1 VGELNP
7 KLTIGFKWSQLHQ
20 RYTWAMEILYTAL
33 LFLILLGVAYCAKLL
48 RALHTK
54 ISKNFASIS
63 RELSKLP
70 LENKKSSMIAYRQ
83 TEAFIQLTNLLD
95 FKAAIPATR
104 SWAASPDLLLTISE
118 IIKKAKPGLV
128 VELGSGISTLVAAKS
143 GARKI
148 VSIDN
153 SDSWGAKTVALL
165 KEHKVRGVDV
175 RIAPLR
181 PYANGSDWY
190 DLDAI
195 KDLKKIDLLI
205 VDGPPGSKNPE
216 ARYPA
221 LQQFKDK
228 LSSSAI
234 IIIDDV
240 RRDGERKLAEDFAKA
255 LPNHELTILDHEK
268 GTAVISPR

>member
-1 VGELNP
+1 
-7 KLTIGFKWSQLHQ
+7 
-20 RYTWAMEILYTAL
+20 MEILYSAL
-33 LFLILLGVAYCAKLL
+33 LFLILLGVTYCAKLL
-48 RALHTK
+48 RSLH
-54 ISKNFASIS
+54 SKV
-63 RELSKLP
+63 SKTAAAITRDIQKLAV
-70 LENKKSSMIAYRQ
+70 ENKKNSMIAYRQ
-83 TEAFIQLTNLLD
+83 TEAFNQLTNLLD
-95 FKAAIPATR
+95 FKAAIPSTR

-118 IIKKAKPGLV
+118 IVKKNKPGLV
-128 VELGSGISTLVAAKS
+128 VELGSGVSTLVAAKS

-153 SDSWGAKTVALL
+153 SDAWGAKTVTLL

-181 PYANGSDWY
+181 PYANGSEWY

-221 LQQFKDK
+221 LQQFKNK
-228 LSSSAI
+228 LSATAI
-234 IIIDDV
+234 VIIDDV
-240 RRDGERKLAEDFAKA
+240 NRDGERKLAEDFAKA

-268 GTAVISPR
+268 GTAVIAPR

>member
-1 VGELNP
+1 
-7 KLTIGFKWSQLHQ
+7 
-20 RYTWAMEILYTAL
+20 MEILYSAL
-33 LFLILLGVAYCAKLL
+33 LFLILLGVTYCAKLL
-48 RALHTK
+48 RSLH
-54 ISKNFASIS
+54 SKVSKTSAAIT
-63 RELSKLP
+63 RDIQKLSV
-70 LENKKSSMIAYRQ
+70 ENKKNSMIAYRQ
-83 TEAFIQLTNLLD
+83 TEAFTQLTNLLD

-118 IIKKAKPGLV
+118 IVRKNKPGLV

-153 SDSWGAKTVALL
+153 SDAWGAKTVVLL
-165 KEHKVRGVDV
+165 KEHKIRGVDV

-181 PYANGSDWY
+181 PYANGSEWY

-221 LQQFKDK
+221 LKQFKDK
-228 LSSSAI
+228 LSAYAI
-234 IIIDDV
+234 VIIDDV
-240 RRDGERKLAEDFAKA
+240 KREGERKLAEDFAKA

-268 GTAVISPR
+268 GTAIIAPR

>member
-1 VGELNP
+1 
-7 KLTIGFKWSQLHQ
+7 
-20 RYTWAMEILYTAL
+20 MEILYSAL
-33 LFLILLGVAYCAKLL
+33 IFLILLGVTYCAKLL
-48 RALHTK
+48 RSLH
-54 ISKNFASIS
+54 SKVSKTSAAIT
-63 RELSKLP
+63 RDIQKLSV
-70 LENKKSSMIAYRQ
+70 ENKKNSMIAYRQ
-83 TEAFIQLTNLLD
+83 TEAFNQLTNLLD

-118 IIKKAKPGLV
+118 IVKKNRPGLV
-128 VELGSGISTLVAAKS
+128 VELGSGISTLVTAKS

-153 SDSWGAKTVALL
+153 SDAWGAKTVALL

-181 PYANGSDWY
+181 PYANGSEWY

-221 LQQFKDK
+221 LQQFKEK
-228 LSSSAI
+228 LSPSAI
-234 IIIDDV
+234 VVIDDV
-240 RRDGERKLAEDFAKA
+240 NREGERKLAEDFAKA

-268 GTAVISPR
+268 GTAIISPR

>member
-1 VGELNP
+1 VSKTSAAITRDIQ
-7 KLTIGFKWSQLHQ
+7 KLS
-20 RYTWAMEILYTAL
+20 
-33 LFLILLGVAYCAKLL
+33 V
-48 RALHTK
+48 
-54 ISKNFASIS
+54 
-63 RELSKLP
+63 
-70 LENKKSSMIAYRQ
+70 ENKKNSMIAYRQ
-83 TEAFIQLTNLLD
+83 TEAFNQLTNLLD

-118 IIKKAKPGLV
+118 IVRKNRPGLV
-128 VELGSGISTLVAAKS
+128 VELGSGISTLVTAKS

-153 SDSWGAKTVALL
+153 SDAWGAKTVALL

-181 PYANGSDWY
+181 PYANGSEWY

-221 LQQFKDK
+221 LKQFKDK
-228 LSSSAI
+228 LSASVI
-234 IIIDDV
+234 VIIDDV
-240 RRDGERKLAEDFAKA
+240 NREGERKLAEDFAKA

-268 GTAVISPR
+268 GTAIIAPR

>member
-1 VGELNP
+1 
-7 KLTIGFKWSQLHQ
+7 
-20 RYTWAMEILYTAL
+20 MEILDSAL
-33 LFLILLGVAYCAKLL
+33 LFLILLGVTYCAKLL
-48 RALHTK
+48 RSLH
-54 ISKNFASIS
+54 SKVSKTSAAIT
-63 RELSKLP
+63 RDIQKLS
-70 LENKKSSMIAYRQ
+70 LENKKNSMIAYRQ
-83 TEAFIQLTNLLD
+83 AEAFTQLTNLLD

-118 IIKKAKPGLV
+118 IVKKNRPGLV

-148 VSIDN
+148 ISIDN
-153 SDSWGAKTVALL
+153 SDAWGAKTVALL

-181 PYANGSDWY
+181 PYANGSEWY

-228 LSSSAI
+228 LSPAAI
-234 IIIDDV
+234 VVIDDV
-240 RRDGERKLAEDFAKA
+240 NREGERKLAEDFAKA

-268 GTAVISPR
+268 GTAIIAPR

>member
-1 VGELNP
+1 
-7 KLTIGFKWSQLHQ
+7 
-20 RYTWAMEILYTAL
+20 MEILQDVL
-33 LFLILLGVAYCAKLL
+33 LFLVLLGVTYCAKLL
-48 RALHTK
+48 RSLH
-54 ISKNFASIS
+54 SKVSKTSAAIT
-63 RELSKLP
+63 RDIQKLSV
-70 LENKKSSMIAYRQ
+70 ENKKNSMIAYRQ
-83 TEAFIQLTNLLD
+83 TEAFTQLTNLLD

-104 SWAASPDLLLTISE
+104 SWAASPDLLLAISE
-118 IIKKAKPGLV
+118 IVKKNRPGLV

-153 SDSWGAKTVALL
+153 SDDWGAKTVALL

-181 PYANGSDWY
+181 PYANGSEWY
-190 DLDAI
+190 DLEAI

-228 LSSSAI
+228 LSPSAI
-234 IIIDDV
+234 VVIDDV
-240 RRDGERKLAEDFAKA
+240 NREGERKLAEDFAKA

-268 GTAVISPR
+268 GTAIISPR

>member
-1 VGELNP
+1 MQCAIHPAFRSKVSKTSAAITRDIQ
-7 KLTIGFKWSQLHQ
+7 KLS
-20 RYTWAMEILYTAL
+20 
-33 LFLILLGVAYCAKLL
+33 V
-48 RALHTK
+48 
-54 ISKNFASIS
+54 
-63 RELSKLP
+63 
-70 LENKKSSMIAYRQ
+70 ENKKNSMIAYRQ
-83 TEAFIQLTNLLD
+83 TEAFNQLTNLLD
-95 FKAAIPATR
+95 FKAAIPSTR

-118 IIKKAKPGLV
+118 IVKKNKPGLV
-128 VELGSGISTLVAAKS
+128 VEVGSGVSTLVAAKS

-153 SDSWGAKTVALL
+153 SDIWGAKTVALL

-181 PYANGSDWY
+181 PYANGSEWY

-221 LQQFKDK
+221 LQQFKNK
-228 LSSSAI
+228 LSATAI
-234 IIIDDV
+234 VIIDDV
-240 RRDGERKLAEDFAKA
+240 NRDGERKLAEDFAKA

-268 GTAVISPR
+268 GTAIIAPR

>member
-1 VGELNP
+1 
-7 KLTIGFKWSQLHQ
+7 
-20 RYTWAMEILYTAL
+20 MEILYSAL
-33 LFLILLGVAYCAKLL
+33 LFLILLGITYCAKLL
-48 RALHTK
+48 RSLH
-54 ISKNFASIS
+54 SKVSKTSAAIT
-63 RELSKLP
+63 RDIQKLSV
-70 LENKKSSMIAYRQ
+70 ENKKNSMIAYRQ
-83 TEAFIQLTNLLD
+83 TEAFNQLTNLLD

-118 IIKKAKPGLV
+118 IVKKNRPGLV

-148 VSIDN
+148 ISIDN
-153 SDSWGAKTVALL
+153 SDAWGAKTVALL

-181 PYANGSDWY
+181 PYANGSEWY

-228 LSSSAI
+228 LSPSAI
-234 IIIDDV
+234 VVIDDV
-240 RRDGERKLAEDFAKA
+240 NREGERKLAEDFAKA

-268 GTAVISPR
+268 GTAIIAPR

>member
-1 VGELNP
+1 
-7 KLTIGFKWSQLHQ
+7 
-20 RYTWAMEILYTAL
+20 MEILQDVL
-33 LFLILLGVAYCAKLL
+33 LFLVLLGVTYCAKLL
-48 RALHTK
+48 RSLH
-54 ISKNFASIS
+54 SKVSKTSAAIT
-63 RELSKLP
+63 RDIQKLSV
-70 LENKKSSMIAYRQ
+70 ENKKNSMIAYRQ
-83 TEAFIQLTNLLD
+83 TEAFTQLTNLLD

-118 IIKKAKPGLV
+118 IVKKNRPGLV

-148 VSIDN
+148 ISIDN
-153 SDSWGAKTVALL
+153 SDAWGAKTVALL

-181 PYANGSDWY
+181 PYANGSEWY

-228 LSSSAI
+228 LSPAAI
-234 IIIDDV
+234 VVIDDV
-240 RRDGERKLAEDFAKA
+240 NREGERKLAEDFAKA

-268 GTAVISPR
+268 GTAIIAPR